1 MGDQM
6 LLMLLEGSQPLLAPW
21 LSIRAFAATG
31 KTGIRRYSAG
41 WPDDRSTRGFK
52 SSAGIGIGVGWDL
65 LHLDLGRGLNEGG
78 DWEFVLS
85 VQRRF
90 WEWL

>member
-1 MGDQM
+1 M
-6 LLMLLEGSQPLLAPW
+6 SQPLLAPW

-31 KTGIRRYSAG
+31 KTSFRRNELPYG
-41 WPDDRSTRGFK
+41 WPGRSIDGLR
-52 SSAGIGIGVGWDL
+52 SSAGVGIGLGWDL
-65 LHLDLGRGLNEGG
+65 LLLDVARGLNADG
-78 DWEFVLS
+78 DWELVLS